1 MNTQLL
7 DPPVQD
13 SKKRL
18 NALIQEGQKN
28 SLPQLEKLVV
38 KGYEQV
44 YKVTDKKSG
53 LVGVISIHDST
64 LGPALGG
71 IRIHSYA
78 SFNDALEDAL
88 RLSKA
93 MTYKAAIA
101 ELGLGGGKGIII
113 TEPKKSKT
121 PEMLLA
127 FGAAVDKL
135 GGAYICAEDLG
146 CTQEDLRI
154 VRRATKHT
162 VGIPHAKSSGDPGP
176 FTAWGTFRGIQS
188 VARKLFGSDSLEGKT
203 VAVQGLGN
211 VGKPLLE
218 HLFWAGANLI
228 IADKDAEKA
237 ETLAKKYGAKI
248 VSTEQIL
255 SVECDILSPCA
266 FGGIIN
272 DQTIPQFRCRA
283 IAGSANN
290 QLLRDFHANLLR
302 DRGILYAPDIVINP
316 GGLINVAAELED
328 AGYSP
333 NSPRNKVHRVY
344 DTLLAIYEIAEKNRE
359 STHNAAL
366 ALAEYRIKYGIGKR
380 VIPPTYHHSAD

>member
-1 MNTQLL
+1 MNNQLL

-18 NALIQEGQKN
+18 NALIQEGQKT
-28 SLPQLEKLVV
+28 SSPQLEKLAV

-53 LVGVISIHDST
+53 LIGVISIHDST

-248 VSTEQIL
+248 VSTDQIL
-255 SVECDILSPCA
+255 SVECDILAPCA

-290 QLLRDFHANLLR
+290 QLLRDSHANLLR